1 MEFKKIE
8 TNTPYPDFL
17 KINDDNFKVVSNEMA
32 SVWKVLTDNYIVD
45 PSIVPTSVFK
55 PLYAIRDDSA
65 IYKNWLYDFN
75 KLETLINHLI
85 NKGFNK
91 NDIIR
96 TDFSNFKVFT
106 LNIPETIYFTKDYID
121 TVNKDW
127 LKVSELIGDMNAS
140 LIFYGFKRKENK

>member
-55 PLYAIRDDSA
+55 PLYATRDD
-65 IYKNWLYDFN
+65 
-75 KLETLINHLI
+75 
-85 NKGFNK
+85 
-91 NDIIR
+91 
-96 TDFSNFKVFT
+96 
-106 LNIPETIYFTKDYID
+106 
-121 TVNKDW
+121 
-127 LKVSELIGDMNAS
+127 
-140 LIFYGFKRKENK
+140 